1 MTMALPKLPKR
12 DVGGHKG
19 TFGTVAIVGGCTGG
33 GKRMLGAPALA
44 ALGSIRGGAGLTRV
58 LAPAGIVDAILGLA
72 PSATA
77 VALAVDERGEVIPH
91 KVVETLDPYLET
103 SACVVVGP
111 GLGEGDG
118 ARALALRCVQCEA
131 TPIVVDADGLNALA
145 QVAELHLDFRAPA
158 ILTPHP
164 GEFRTLAASLRI
176 TADPVDGKA
185 RPGAAEALAQKLGAI
200 VVLKGAGTV
209 VSDGQQ
215 TWVCERGHPCL
226 ATGGTGDVLA
236 GLVGAIVAQHVR
248 IAAHPRMAKSGGMSL
263 FDAARLAVEAHAR
276 AGEAW
281 ARAHH
286 ASGGMLPQ
294 ELAGLLPGVMEE
306 MRGS

>member
-1 MTMALPKLPKR
+1 MTNPLPTLPR
-12 DVGGHKG
+12 REPAGHKG

-33 GKRMLGAPALA
+33 GRRMLGAPALA
-44 ALGSIRGGAGLTRV
+44 AMGSIRGGAGLTRV
-58 LAPAGIVDAILGLA
+58 LAPAGIVDAILVLA
-72 PSATA
+72 PSATG
-77 VALAVDERGEVIPH
+77 VPLEVDGRGELVPH
-91 KVVETLDPYLET
+91 KVVETLDPHLES

-118 ARALALRCVQCEA
+118 ARALALRCVQCER

-145 QVAELHLDFRAPA
+145 QVVELHLDFRAPA
-158 ILTPHP
+158 VLTPHP
-164 GEFRTLAASLRI
+164 GEYRRMASSLRI
-176 TADPVDGKA
+176 TADPVDA
-185 RPGAAEALAQKLGAI
+185 RSRPGAAEAMARKLGAI

-236 GLVGAIVAQHVR
+236 GLIGAIVAQHVR
-248 IAAHPRMAKSGGMSL
+248 VAAHPRMAKAGGLSL

-281 ARAHH
+281 AREHH
-286 ASGGMLPQ
+286 ASGGMLAM
-294 ELAGLLPGVMEE
+294 ELAGMLPGVMEE
-306 MRGS
+306 MRGG